1 MTQEERGT
9 LLALLMK
16 AKEELE
22 SREVSDTHPIYQ
34 AHSLVYAHH
43 RATAEIHKRM
53 GN

>member
-16 AKEELE
+16 AKHELE
-22 SREVSDTHPIYQ
+22 ENEVADIHPIFQ

-43 RATAEIHKRM
+43 KATAELYRRT